1 MTPSGVQMGK
11 PRFAWLPGLTMGTH
25 SYGVTPALFQA
36 PSLGS
41 VKGGKGVVP
50 SWALVRTQSS
60 GVVLGAVDVQ
70 VQVVVL

>member
-1 MTPSGVQMGK
+1 MGK

-41 VKGGKGVVP
+41 VKGGREWSPAGPWSVP
-50 SWALVRTQSS
+50 R
-60 GVVLGAVDVQ
+60 
-70 VQVVVL
+70 VVVWCLGLLMFRCR